1 MQCDADQ
8 LNRPDNLA
16 VDIVNFG
23 YRGIDFLL
31 VSRTSPSFF
40 QDGAVVTGSLGTATV
55 IADVDGSKQ
64 LNCLLIAIR
73 HQFYAY
79 PQHR

>member
-1 MQCDADQ
+1 M
-8 LNRPDNLA
+8 
-16 VDIVNFG
+16 
-23 YRGIDFLL
+23 
-31 VSRTSPSFF
+31 
-40 QDGAVVTGSLGTATV
+40 TGSLGTATV